1 MADNLPTYDTL
12 EKMMGGGLATHFMLN
27 QMDQTK
33 ASLAEKFKKDQ
44 LDTLYRQ
51 GEVRG
56 QELKNI
62 FEEKENPL
70 KLEGL
75 QIGNRAA
82 AAGAT
87 SAETKAKLDQ
97 GTVQFKLNEAQ
108 RNELAQMSDH
118 ELKMAENEAW
128 KMMQSPNPEHRAAAK
143 TFIESTQAYTKAK
156 YDSDLIANR
165 EAPLEAGRN
174 TRAKEQNQTSIKV
187 ANIAAASREALAAA
201 RKTQTSY
208 DGELLKRS
216 PAQQVIALKQLLT
229 LGKHPATGE
238 PLSEIEREGY
248 QARYDKA
255 VQVVDATPAPTKEDA
270 VLKIGPDGKPIL
282 GAPSKR
288 ESVGDKKKLTDEELL
303 KLYGVKK

>member
-1 MADNLPTYDTL
+1 
-12 EKMMGGGLATHFMLN
+12 MGGGLATHFMLN

-33 ASLAEKFKKDQ
+33 ASLAEEFKKKQ
-44 LDTLYRQ
+44 LDTQHRQ

-56 QELKNI
+56 LEIKNL
-62 FEEKENPL
+62 FEEQKNPL
-70 KLEGL
+70 EVEGAR
-75 QIGNRAA
+75 ITNRNNTAIA
-82 AAGAT
+82 DKNASEARVV
-87 SAETKAKLDQ
+87 L
-97 GTVQFKLNEAQ
+97 GTEQFKLNAAQ
-108 RNELAQMSDH
+108 RAELAQMSDH
-118 ELKMAENEAW
+118 ELKMAENQAW
-128 KMMQSPNPEHRAAAK
+128 LMMQSPNPEHRAAAK
-143 TFIESTQAYTKAK
+143 NFIEGTKEFAK
-156 YDSDLIANR
+156 SRFDSDLTAGR
-165 EAPLEAGRN
+165 ERFLEDGRN

-187 ANIAAASREALAAA
+187 ANIGAASREALAAA

-229 LGKHPATGE
+229 IGRHPATGE

-255 VQVVDATPAPTKEDA
+255 VQVVDATPAPSKEDA

-282 GAPSKR
+282 GAPSPR
-288 ESVGDKKKLTDEELL
+288 QSVGDKKKLTDEELL